1 MYIGIKESVFYRL
14 AVPQGG
20 GKLGRCRMAGQ
31 IEVKGIGGYVKI

>member
-14 AVPQGG
+14 AVPQG

-31 IEVKGIGGYVKI
+31 IEVKGIGGYFKI